1 MKVLNNKEQN
11 ELIRKFIEL
20 NSLIVNSN
28 IDLKA
33 FELLA
38 HIIFSALDTKHIN
51 KVKNELKNEQQ
62 RENKKITKV

>member
-1 MKVLNNKEQN
+1 MKILNNKEQN
-11 ELIRKFIEL
+11 ELIRNFIEL

-38 HIIFSALDTKHIN
+38 HIIFSVLDMKHIH
-51 KVKNELKNEQQ
+51 KVKIELIEELESKGVA
-62 RENKKITKV
+62 RK